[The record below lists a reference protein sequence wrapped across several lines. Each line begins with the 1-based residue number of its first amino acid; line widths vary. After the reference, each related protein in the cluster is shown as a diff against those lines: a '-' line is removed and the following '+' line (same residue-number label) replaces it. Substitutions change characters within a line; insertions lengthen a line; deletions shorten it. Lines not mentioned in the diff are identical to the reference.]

1 MNFRLY
7 IKNQSIK
14 IKGTREEIKVLSKS
28 RSTNLHLSALPDV
41 VQVVVNG
48 HEVQQVGEEAQALLS
63 GLQLG
68 EVHSLQPSQAGH
80 HLCVMAA
87 LHQLPTTQLRED
99 AFAIVLDG
107 RFCRYETSKQCTRY
121 WQD

>member
-1 MNFRLY
+1 MNFQLY

-14 IKGTREEIKVLSKS
+14 IKGTREEIKVPSKS

-80 HLCVMAA
+80 HL
-87 LHQLPTTQLRED
+87 
-99 AFAIVLDG
+99 
-107 RFCRYETSKQCTRY
+107 
-121 WQD
+121 